1 MRYRILIVDDE
12 LSICVTLAMALE
24 AKYEVQYATDAE
36 AGLKMLQQQS
46 FHLVFLD
53 LRIGERDGMEVLER
67 IKETDSTIAVIIIT
81 AYGSID
87 SSVEAMKRGA
97 FTYLSKPL
105 HIDEAMICVEQA
117 LSFRSLNERVQYL
130 TDELQTRGEFFG
142 MVGKS
147 PAMRRV
153 YEMIEKLRDVDIGVT
168 VSGESGTGK
177 ELAARAIHFSGNRKN
192 ERFVAV
198 NCAAIP
204 EGLLEEE
211 LFGHK
216 KGSFTGAVFDKIGK
230 FSLADK
236 GTIFL
241 DEISDLPL
249 SMQSKVLR
257 VLQEKVFTPI
267 GSNEPRAIDIRVVA
281 ATNRDLIQ
289 MVQNGTFR
297 LDLFYRINVASI
309 VLPPLRERRQDI
321 PLLCRYFIELYNKEH
336 RKNVQGLT
344 KGAERLLLE
353 YDYPGNVRE
362 LSNALEYAVV
372 VCDGDVIQTR
382 DLLSQMRQTM
392 MPGAA
397 LPQPETNRAGLFAG
411 MTLREIEEEIIR
423 YRLRENNGH
432 QKQTAQQL
440 GISVKGLRNKIRAYG
455 IAGR

>member
-1 MRYRILIVDDE
+1 LIVDDE